1 MTGDTGG
8 PGTTVSAR
16 RLTDSLYRATLD
28 RGEGRSLALF
38 SRAARDY
45 RLFDGLPSVP
55 PAGAHLRQ
63 HPLTG
68 EWISYS
74 GVRQGRTFLPNASE
88 CPLCPM
94 ASPDVLTDVPVD
106 DYEVAIFTNRFAALT
121 PDPGTPP
128 DMDLPTRAGIGV
140 CEVISYSA
148 AHEAS
153 LSTIGAA
160 RIELLIDALAV
171 RLAELMAQPDIRW
184 VLPFE
189 NRGREIG
196 VTLDHPHG
204 QLYALSHL
212 PAKVAQTA
220 DGFADGDPLAG
231 LADSIPDRLK
241 LAENE
246 AGLAF
251 VPPWA
256 KYPFETWVVPHQRVP
271 DLASLDASTRAGMAA
286 LIEIAA
292 GRLDAVFDAPMPYT
306 FGWQVAPRGYED
318 SFHMHCIFQPM
329 KRAPDK
335 MKYLASVEQFTGFYL
350 VDLPPEDAAD
360 MLNGKTTA

>member
-171 RLAELMAQPDIRW
+171 RLAELMAQPDICW

-256 KYPFETWVVPHQRVP
+256 KYPFETWVVPHRRVP

>member
-335 MKYLASVEQFTGFYL
+335 LKYLASVEQFTGFYL

>member
-171 RLAELMAQPDIRW
+171 RLAELMAQPDICW

-292 GRLDAVFDAPMPYT
+292 GRLDAVFDGPMPYT

-335 MKYLASVEQFTGFYL
+335 LKYLASVEQFTGFYL

>member
-171 RLAELMAQPDIRW
+171 RLAELMAQPDICW

-212 PAKVAQTA
+212 PAKVAQAA

-231 LADSIPDRLK
+231 LADSIPDRLT

-292 GRLDAVFDAPMPYT
+292 GRLDAVFDGPMPYT

>member
-1 MTGDTGG
+1 
-8 PGTTVSAR
+8 
-16 RLTDSLYRATLD
+16 
-28 RGEGRSLALF
+28 
-38 SRAARDY
+38 
-45 RLFDGLPSVP
+45 
-55 PAGAHLRQ
+55 
-63 HPLTG
+63 
-68 EWISYS
+68 
-74 GVRQGRTFLPNASE
+74 
-88 CPLCPM
+88 
-94 ASPDVLTDVPVD
+94 
-106 DYEVAIFTNRFAALT
+106 
-121 PDPGTPP
+121 
-128 DMDLPTRAGIGV
+128 MDLPTRAGIGV

-171 RLAELMAQPDIRW
+171 RLAELMAQPDICW

-231 LADSIPDRLK
+231 LADSIPDRLT

-256 KYPFETWVVPHQRVP
+256 KYPFETWVVPHRRLP

-292 GRLDAVFDAPMPYT
+292 GRLDAVFDGPMPYT

-335 MKYLASVEQFTGFYL
+335 LKYLASVEQFTGFYL

>member
-1 MTGDTGG
+1 MSGDTGG
-8 PGTTVSAR
+8 SGNTVSAAR
-16 RLTDSLYRATLD
+16 IADNLFRVCLD
-28 RGEGRSLALF
+28 RGEGRRLNLF
-38 SRAARDY
+38 SRAMRDY
-45 RLFDGLPSVP
+45 RVFDGLPSVP

-68 EWISYS
+68 EWMSYS
-74 GVRQGRTFLPNASE
+74 GVRQGRTFLPNASD

-94 ASPDVLTDVPVD
+94 TSPDALTDVPVD
-106 DYEVAIFTNRFAALT
+106 DYDVAIFTNRFAALT
-121 PDPGTPP
+121 PEPGPP
-128 DMDLPTRAGIGV
+128 PEMGLPTRAGIGV

-148 AHEAS
+148 AHQAS
-153 LSTIGAA
+153 LSTIGAT
-160 RIELLIDALAV
+160 RIGLLIDALAI
-171 RLAELMAQPDIRW
+171 RLAEIMEQPDICW

-212 PAKVAQTA
+212 PAKVAQA
-220 DGFADGDPLAG
+220 AEGFADGDPLAG
-231 LADSIPDRLK
+231 LSDSIPDRLK

-256 KYPFETWVVPHQRVP
+256 KYPFETWVVPHHRVP
-271 DLASLDASTRAGMAA
+271 DLAGLDPAARAGMAE
-286 LIEIAA
+286 LIDIAA
-292 GRLDAVFDAPMPYT
+292 KRLDAVFDAPMPYT

-318 SFHMHCIFQPM
+318 SFHLHCIFQPM
-329 KRAPDK
+329 KRAPDR
-335 MKYLASVEQFTGFYL
+335 MKFLASVEQFTGFYL
-350 VDLPPEDAAD
+350 VDLAPEDAAD
-360 MLNGKTTA
+360 MLNGRATS

>member
-171 RLAELMAQPDIRW
+171 RLAELMAQPDICW

-335 MKYLASVEQFTGFYL
+335 LKYLASVEQFTGFYL

>member
-160 RIELLIDALAV
+160 RIGLLIDALAV

-220 DGFADGDPLAG
+220 GGFADGDPLAG
-231 LADSIPDRLK
+231 LADSIPDRLT

-256 KYPFETWVVPHQRVP
+256 KYPFETWVVPHRRVP

-335 MKYLASVEQFTGFYL
+335 LKYLASVEQFTGFYL

>member
-128 DMDLPTRAGIGV
+128 DMDLRTRAGIGV

-231 LADSIPDRLK
+231 LADSIPDRLM

-256 KYPFETWVVPHQRVP
+256 KYPFETWVVPHRRVP

-335 MKYLASVEQFTGFYL
+335 LKYLASVEQFTGFYL

>member
-171 RLAELMAQPDIRW
+171 RLAELMAQPDICW

-231 LADSIPDRLK
+231 LADSIPDRLM

-256 KYPFETWVVPHQRVP
+256 KYPFETWVVPHRRVP

-292 GRLDAVFDAPMPYT
+292 GRLDAVFDGPMPYT

-335 MKYLASVEQFTGFYL
+335 LKYLASVEQFTGFYL

>member
-1 MTGDTGG
+1 MSDRPAGSGSGFPATQI
-8 PGTTVSAR
+8 
-16 RLTDSLYRATLD
+16 TDSLYRATLD
-28 RGEGRSLALF
+28 RGEGRTLNLF
-38 SRAARDY
+38 SRALRDY
-45 RLFDGLPSVP
+45 RVFDGLPSLP

-63 HPLTG
+63 HPLSG

-74 GVRQGRTFLPNASE
+74 GVRQGRTFLPNASD

-94 ASPDVLTDVPVD
+94 TSPDGLTDVPVD

-128 DMDLPTRAGIGV
+128 ALNLPTRAGIGV

-148 AHEAS
+148 AHQAS
-153 LSTIGAA
+153 LSTIGAG
-160 RIELLIDALAV
+160 RIGLLIDALAI
-171 RLAELMAQPDIRW
+171 RLAEIMAQPDICW

-212 PAKVAQTA
+212 PAKVAQA
-220 DGFADGDPLAG
+220 AAGFATGDPLAG

-246 AGLAF
+246 SGLAF

-271 DLASLDASTRAGMAA
+271 DIAGLTTSTRSGMAE
-286 LIEIAA
+286 LIDIAA
-292 GRLDAVFDAPMPYT
+292 RRLDAIFDAPMPYT
-306 FGWQVAPRGYED
+306 FGWQLAPRGYED
-318 SFHMHCIFQPM
+318 SFHLHCIFQPM
-329 KRAPDK
+329 KRAPDR

-360 MLNGKTTA
+360 LLNGKTTA

>member
-171 RLAELMAQPDIRW
+171 RLAELMAQPDICW

-231 LADSIPDRLK
+231 LADSIPDRLM

-256 KYPFETWVVPHQRVP
+256 KYPFETWVVPHRRVP

-335 MKYLASVEQFTGFYL
+335 LKYLASVEQFTGFYL

>member
-1 MTGDTGG
+1 MTGDPGG
-8 PGTTVSAR
+8 SGPVISA
-16 RLTDSLYRATLD
+16 TAIADNLYQARLD
-28 RGEGRSLALF
+28 RGEGRSLYLF
-38 SRAARDY
+38 SRAKRDY
-45 RLFDGLPSVP
+45 RVFDGLPSVP

-63 HPLTG
+63 HPLTK

-94 ASPDVLTDVPVD
+94 GAPDLLTDVPVD
-106 DYEVAIFTNRFAALT
+106 DYEIAIFTNRFAALT
-121 PDPGTPP
+121 PDPGAPP
-128 DMDLPTRAGIGV
+128 EMGLPTRAGIGM

-148 AHEAS
+148 AHQAS

-160 RIELLIDALAV
+160 RIGLLIDALAV
-171 RLAELMAQPDIRW
+171 RLSEIMAQPDICW

-212 PAKVAQTA
+212 PAKVAQAA
-220 DGFADGDPLAG
+220 DGFSAGDPLSG
-231 LADSIPDRLK
+231 LTNSIPDRLK

-256 KYPFETWVVPHQRVP
+256 KYPFETWVVPHRRVP
-271 DLASLDASTRAGMAA
+271 DLVSLDRTTRTGMAA
-286 LIEIAA
+286 LIHTAA
-292 GRLDAVFDAPMPYT
+292 QKLDAVFDAPMPYT

-350 VDLPPEDAAD
+350 VDLAPEDAAD
-360 MLNGKTTA
+360 MLNGRTPA

>member
-8 PGTTVSAR
+8 SGTTVSAQ
-16 RLTDSLYRATLD
+16 RLTDSLYRATVD

-38 SRAARDY
+38 SRAAHNY

-68 EWISYS
+68 EWVSYS

-94 ASPDVLTDVPVD
+94 ASLDVLTDVPVD

-128 DMDLPTRAGIGV
+128 DMNLPTRAGIGV

-160 RIELLIDALAV
+160 RIGLLIDALAV
-171 RLAELMAQPDIRW
+171 RLAEIMTQPDICW

-212 PAKVAQTA
+212 PAKVAQAA

-335 MKYLASVEQFTGFYL
+335 MKFLASVEQFTGFYL

-360 MLNGKTTA
+360 LLNGKTTA

>member
-292 GRLDAVFDAPMPYT
+292 GRLDAVFDGPMPYT

-335 MKYLASVEQFTGFYL
+335 LKYLASVEQFTGFYL